1 MSLVYIDLKKLNE
14 KLNYKPKAR
23 DRKSHEDN
31 KESSMKKYGI
41 KINKHKNNKIS
52 FLKNTTYKMELIEKY
67 LIEKIPFFSEIN
79 FIGTDP
85 NNCVKPFVEKYLGS
99 GAEITRSNIK
109 EAIRIAD
116 DGRKKIKVLEN
127 EQKKRNEEAASAA
140 NKILKNEA
148 AANKILKNEA
158 AAKKKLEN
166 EKKKE
171 EAIAGRGGLTPS
183 SQRALNE
190 KIRVSSNL
198 NGKISSSLKNLGKFE
213 NLTKN

>member
-1 MSLVYIDLKKLNE
+1 MSLVNIDLKKLNE

-52 FLKNTTYKMELIEKY
+52 FLKNTTYKMALIEKY

-79 FIGTDP
+79 FTGTDP
-85 NNCVKPFVEKYLGS
+85 KNCVKPFVEKYLGR

-116 DGRKKIKVLEN
+116 DGRKTIKFLD
-127 EQKKRNEEAASAA
+127 
-140 NKILKNEA
+140 
-148 AANKILKNEA
+148 
-158 AAKKKLEN
+158 
-166 EKKKE
+166 
-171 EAIAGRGGLTPS
+171 
-183 SQRALNE
+183 
-190 KIRVSSNL
+190 
-198 NGKISSSLKNLGKFE
+198 
-213 NLTKN
+213 

>member
-1 MSLVYIDLKKLNE
+1 MSLVNIDLKKLNE

-52 FLKNTTYKMELIEKY
+52 FLKNTTYKMALIEKY

-85 NNCVKPFVEKYLGS
+85 NGCVKYFVEKYLGS

-116 DGRKKIKVLEN
+116 DGRKKTKVLEN
-127 EQKKRNEEAASAA
+127 EQKKRNEEAA
-140 NKILKNEA
+140 A

-158 AAKKKLEN
+158 NAKKKLEN
-166 EKKKE
+166 ERKKE
-171 EAIAGRGGLTPS
+171 EALVGRGGLTPS

-190 KIRVSSNL
+190 KIRVSSIL
-198 NGKISSSLKNLGKFE
+198 NGKISSSLRNLGKFE

>member
-1 MSLVYIDLKKLNE
+1 MSLVNIDLKKLNE

-41 KINKHKNNKIS
+41 KINKHKNNKTS
-52 FLKNTTYKMELIEKY
+52 FLKNTTYKMALIEKY

-79 FIGTDP
+79 FTGTDP

-127 EQKKRNEEAASAA
+127 EQKKRNEEAA
-140 NKILKNEA
+140 A

-190 KIRVSSNL
+190 KIRVSSIL
-198 NGKISSSLKNLGKFE
+198 NGKISSSLRNLGKFE

>member
-1 MSLVYIDLKKLNE
+1 MSLVNIDLKKLNE

-52 FLKNTTYKMELIEKY
+52 FLKNTTYKMALIEKY

-85 NNCVKPFVEKYLGS
+85 NNCVKTFVEKYLGK

-116 DGRKKIKVLEN
+116 DGRKTIKVLEN
-127 EQKKRNEEAASAA
+127 EQKKRNEEAA
-140 NKILKNEA
+140 A

-158 AAKKKLEN
+158 DAKKKLEN
-166 EKKKE
+166 ERKKE

-183 SQRALNE
+183 NQRERELNE
-190 KIRVSSNL
+190 KLGFSSKI
-198 NGKISSSLKNLGKFE
+198 NGKISSSLKNLGKYE
-213 NLTKN
+213 N

>member
-1 MSLVYIDLKKLNE
+1 MSLVNIDLKKLNE

-41 KINKHKNNKIS
+41 KINKHKNKKIS

-85 NNCVKPFVEKYLGS
+85 NNCVKTFVEKYLGK

-116 DGRKKIKVLEN
+116 DGRKTIKVLEN
-127 EQKKRNEEAASAA
+127 EQKKRNEEAA
-140 NKILKNEA
+140 A